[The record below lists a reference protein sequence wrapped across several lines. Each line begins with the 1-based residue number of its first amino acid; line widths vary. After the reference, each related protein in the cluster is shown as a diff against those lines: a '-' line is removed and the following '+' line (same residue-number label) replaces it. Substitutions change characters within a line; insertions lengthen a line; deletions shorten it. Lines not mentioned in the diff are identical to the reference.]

1 MSEEDADSR
10 FSGAD
15 WAALEEHLSNPTGSS
30 FPDPVRLRL
39 ADVAGMEEVKRQ
51 IDAAFLSPLRNPEL
65 AKQYGQRLSGGLLL
79 YGPPG
84 CGKTFIARAIAGE
97 LGARFYQVVLTDVL
111 DTFAGQSERNIHEIF
126 QMCRRNSPCV
136 LFLDEVDA
144 LGQKRSGLRG
154 DSALRATV
162 SQLLTEMDSTAGR
175 NDGVFVLAATN
186 HPWDVDTALRRP
198 GRFDRMLL
206 VRLPDEPARAAILRY
221 HLRKRPVAEIEF
233 DKLAE
238 LTDGFSGADLAQL
251 CDSAAQRAMQDAI
264 RLGAARP
271 IAMPDFSAALETV
284 KPSSGEWLQVA
295 RNVAIFAN
303 VSGAYDD
310 LLAYLKSRRLA

>member
-1 MSEEDADSR
+1 
-10 FSGAD
+10 
-15 WAALEEHLSNPTGSS
+15 
-30 FPDPVRLRL
+30 
-39 ADVAGMEEVKRQ
+39 
-51 IDAAFLSPLRNPEL
+51 
-65 AKQYGQRLSGGLLL
+65 
-79 YGPPG
+79 
-84 CGKTFIARAIAGE
+84 
-97 LGARFYQVVLTDVL
+97 
-111 DTFAGQSERNIHEIF
+111 
-126 QMCRRNSPCV
+126 
-136 LFLDEVDA
+136 
-144 LGQKRSGLRG
+144 
-154 DSALRATV
+154 
-162 SQLLTEMDSTAGR
+162 
-175 NDGVFVLAATN
+175 
-186 HPWDVDTALRRP
+186 
-198 GRFDRMLL
+198 L
-206 VRLPDEPARAAILRY
+206 VRPPDEPARAAILRY